1 MHIKTFSF
9 RNDST
14 MSNIENEITV
24 HELRRRLANGEPL
37 ALIDVR
43 EAFEFQVCRIE
54 GCTLIPLRQIPNRV
68 HELDA
73 AREYVVYCHTGVR
86 SALAAAYMRKLGF
99 RAKNLA
105 GGIDQ
110 WQPKSTKQCPDTNQ
124 PS

>member
-14 MSNIENEITV
+14 MSNSDNEITV
-24 HELRRRLANGEPL
+24 RELRVRLDNGEPL

-43 EAFEFQVCRIE
+43 ETFEFQVCRIE
-54 GCTLIPLRQIPNRV
+54 GCTLIPLGQIPNRV

-105 GGIDQ
+105 GGIDK
-110 WQPKSTKQCPDTNQ
+110 WATEVDKTMPRY
-124 PS
+124 